1 MPARRLQPG
10 GGGGKGK
17 EGSAGRVLR
26 ERGAFPRGKGS
37 AAGGQHPRTCLG
49 CSPCPCL
56 VPGRRWFGTCPLGK
70 GSWGGG
76 RITKANKTL
85 SHQAAP
91 SRIPARAG
99 RVDEGLRVA
108 RNTFL
113 GMRDWGNWG
122 PAPAS
127 LRASFPP
134 PTYSPWSRLGLRFVF
149 FPRLEKY
156 RFILR
161 GCEV

>member
-10 GGGGKGK
+10 GGGKERKAQPGGSCGKGVRFP
-17 EGSAGRVLR
+17 AGRGLR
-26 ERGAFPRGKGS
+26 RGGSIPGLVWDAPRVPAWSPGDAGLGLAPWERGA
-37 AAGGQHPRTCLG
+37 
-49 CSPCPCL
+49 
-56 VPGRRWFGTCPLGK
+56 
-70 GSWGGG
+70 GGG
-76 RITKANKTL
+76 GDITKANKTL